1 MVGKLGTVVTE
12 GVSGLSSSLSSSKYV
27 ISAALLFT
35 EFLLL
40 RGETLET
47 GVVVGRENAGDI
59 TGTTA
64 EEETDNVT
72 DPVGL

>member
-1 MVGKLGTVVTE
+1 MAGPY
-12 GVSGLSSSLSSSKYV
+12 SSKYV

-35 EFLLL
+35 EFLLW

-59 TGTTA
+59 TGTTT

-72 DPVGL
+72 DPEGL